1 MCVCLMSLGVGH
13 WRHVAASCN
22 NLSIDTMITME
33 PSVFSYLVVLSSAA
47 APVATPERRSL
58 FFPCR
63 ALLVDENMK

>member
-47 APVATPERRSL
+47 APVATPDRSL
-58 FFPCR
+58 IFPCR